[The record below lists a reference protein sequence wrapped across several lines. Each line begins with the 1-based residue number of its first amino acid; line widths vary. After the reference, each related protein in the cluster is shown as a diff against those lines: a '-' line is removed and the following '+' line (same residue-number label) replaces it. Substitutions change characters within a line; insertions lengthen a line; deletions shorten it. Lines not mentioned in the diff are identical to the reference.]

1 MKSVHFRSVAF
12 ILSVVIFAAC
22 SLLDPKSKGKGFD
35 IFTLQQDKDF
45 GSKVAAE
52 IDGNP
57 TEYPL
62 LDSIQYKAV
71 YQYVYKVR
79 DNILNSGKVDYKD
92 DFSWRVRII
101 HDDSTLNAFCTP
113 GGYIYVYTGI
123 LKFLD
128 SEDQLAGVLGHE
140 IGHADMRHSTRQMT
154 KMYGVDFLLSV
165 LAGDKSSIK
174 QITESFI
181 SLKFSRSH
189 ETEADERS
197 VLYLCPTQYNAA
209 GGAGFFEK
217 IVSKGGSR
225 QPEFL
230 STHPDP
236 GNRIEHFNTA
246 KKTMGCSG
254 NMDFKSAYQAMVKLL
269 PK

>member
-1 MKSVHFRSVAF
+1 
-12 ILSVVIFAAC
+12 
-22 SLLDPKSKGKGFD
+22 
-35 IFTLQQDKDF
+35 
-45 GSKVAAE
+45 
-52 IDGNP
+52 
-57 TEYPL
+57 
-62 LDSIQYKAV
+62 
-71 YQYVYKVR
+71 
-79 DNILNSGKVDYKD
+79 
-92 DFSWRVRII
+92 
-101 HDDSTLNAFCTP
+101 
-113 GGYIYVYTGI
+113 
-123 LKFLD
+123 
-128 SEDQLAGVLGHE
+128 
-140 IGHADMRHSTRQMT
+140 MRHSTRQMT

-217 IVSKGGSR
+217 IVSKGGAR